1 MIPSDLQMDIAI
13 NGKIVHTMDRE
24 EFIKHTAEYVK
35 NVVVFPLLN
44 DESMATQDWDGEPME
59 VAIRF

>member
-1 MIPSDLQMDIAI
+1 
-13 NGKIVHTMDRE
+13 MDRE

-44 DESMATQDWDGEPME
+44 DESMATQDWDGEPMD
-59 VAIRF
+59 VAIRFRSEKSPQQTYCLSDIYYA